1 MSAAILILDDNE
13 VFAGT
18 LARSL
23 TRRGFTATVAL
34 NGDDALAAARSTAFD
49 YATIDLQL
57 AQDSGLQ
64 WISPLRQALPRARLL
79 VLTGY
84 ASIATTVQAIK
95 AGADNYLAKP
105 ANVDSIL
112 SALQHGTR
120 PKRAPQSPA
129 RQWPAAPVIPNR
141 CQSNVWSG
149 NTSSACW
156 PNMTVMYRRRR
167 ARSTCTAVPCNAN
180 WASGRWRA
188 SSPPILVL
196 CRPSAV
202 CFNDDVRQ
210 GP

>member
-23 TRRGFTATVAL
+23 ARRGFAPTVAL
-34 NGDDALAAARSTAFD
+34 SGDAALAAARSTDFD

-112 SALQHGTR
+112 SALQHG
-120 PKRAPQSPA
+120 ADVA
-129 RQWPAAPVIPNR
+129 E
-141 CQSNVWSG
+141 G
-149 NTSSACW
+149 
-156 PNMTVMYRRRR
+156 
-167 ARSTCTAVPCNAN
+167 
-180 WASGRWRA
+180 
-188 SSPPILVL
+188 
-196 CRPSAV
+196 
-202 CFNDDVRQ
+202 DDVATAAAAGNAFPGSHAEPLSVERLEWEHIQ
-210 GP
+210 RVLAEHDGNVSSTARALNMHRRTLQRKLAKRPVAR